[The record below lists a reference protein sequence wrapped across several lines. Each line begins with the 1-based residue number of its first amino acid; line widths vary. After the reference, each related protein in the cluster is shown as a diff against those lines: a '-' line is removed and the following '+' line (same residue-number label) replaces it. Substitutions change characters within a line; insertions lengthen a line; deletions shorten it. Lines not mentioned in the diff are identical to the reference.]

1 MNVRAKTSTSGRNPA
16 RWQFGEV
23 VDRLGPSIFVGLLM
37 PDGTLIHANRAAL
50 DAIEMPLKEVTGL
63 PFEETP
69 WWRDSPA
76 ARSRLRDALHAAA
89 NGASSRFE
97 ADLEI
102 SPTKHLT
109 IDFSLHPVVD
119 DFGKPALLVP
129 SACDVSDRRAAE
141 WRAAFLEE
149 NDRLTALPNQ
159 HYLHRALDTELRRRA
174 DLGQELAVLW
184 IDLDRIGRLKAAFGS
199 EAGDEAL
206 RHASRQLASCLR
218 AEDLLIR
225 MDGFEFVVLLGP
237 KASPAA
243 TATQVAAR
251 LKAALSEPFTVA
263 GSEVSLTASIGIARA
278 DGGSGAAHG
287 AALMRNAAV
296 ALERAKAA
304 DRDMHMTYSRDRPVV
319 DREALLIESS
329 LRRAIERHELSL
341 AYQPQV
347 DIASGAIVGAEALL
361 RWNHPIL
368 GNVGPARFIPIAEET
383 GQIDAIGRW
392 VIQTACETAGTWQ
405 RAKLPPVRLWV
416 NVSACQLCQSDLA
429 DQIEAALLGN
439 ALDAARFG
447 IELTEAVLIKGDGP
461 AIAQLERLH
470 ALGVAISLDD
480 FGTGYSSLSYLSR
493 MPIDVVKIDCSLVPA
508 TPGDTKA
515 MAIAAA
521 IVAMAHGLG
530 IKALAEGVESER
542 QLELM
547 ASISCDLF
555 QGYHCSPAVPAE
567 TFVRMLSSPGPAC
580 PGFAHGT
587 LPWRTTAIGP
597 GHEMFLPTS
606 LLTLPGDLWV
616 PRSEQDEG

>member
-1 MNVRAKTSTSGRNPA
+1 MNPA
-16 RWQFGEV
+16 AWRFGEV

-37 PDGTLIHANRAAL
+37 PDGTLVHANRAAL
-50 DAIEMPLKEVTGL
+50 DAIDMPLKDVTGL
-63 PFEETP
+63 PFDETP
-69 WWRDSPA
+69 WWRNSTA
-76 ARSRLRDALHAAA
+76 ARSRLRDALRAAA

-97 ADLEI
+97 AELEI

-109 IDFSLHPVVD
+109 IDFSLHPVID
-119 DFGKPALLVP
+119 DFGKPAFFVP
-129 SACDVSDRRAAE
+129 SACDISDRRTAE
-141 WRAAFLEE
+141 RRAAFLEE
-149 NDRLTALPNQ
+149 HDWLTALPNR
-159 HYLHRALDTELRRRA
+159 HYLHRALDAELGRRA
-174 DLGQELAVLW
+174 SLGQELAVLW

-199 EAGDEAL
+199 EAGDGAL
-206 RHASRQLASCLR
+206 RHASRQLASCLGP
-218 AEDLLIR
+218 EDLLIR
-225 MDGFEFVVLLGP
+225 MDGAEFLVLLGP
-237 KASPAA
+237 EASPAA
-243 TATQVAAR
+243 AATQIASR

-263 GSEVSLTASIGIARA
+263 GSEVSLTACIGMARA
-278 DGGSGAAHG
+278 GSGLGHG
-287 AALMRNAAV
+287 TALMRNAAV
-296 ALERAKAA
+296 ALERAKAMG
-304 DRDMHMTYSRDRPVV
+304 REVHMSTSRDRPVV

-329 LRRAIERHELSL
+329 LRRAIERQELSL

-361 RWNHPIL
+361 RWTHPIL

-383 GQIDAIGRW
+383 GQIEAIGRW
-392 VIQTACETAGTWQ
+392 VIETACETAAAWQ

-461 AIAQLERLH
+461 VIAQLERLH

-493 MPIDVVKIDCSLVPA
+493 MPIDVVKIDRSLVPA

-515 MAIAAA
+515 MAISAA

-542 QLELM
+542 QLALV
-547 ASISCDLF
+547 ASMSCDLF

-580 PGFAHGT
+580 PGLGDGP
-587 LPWRTTAIGP
+587 LPWRPTTRHP
-597 GHEMFLPTS
+597 GDELVLPTS

-616 PRSEQDEG
+616 PRSDQDDS

>member
-1 MNVRAKTSTSGRNPA
+1 MNPA
-16 RWQFGEV
+16 GWQFGEV

-37 PDGTLIHANRAAL
+37 PDGKLVHANRAAL

-69 WWRDSPA
+69 WWRNSPA
-76 ARSRLRDALHAAA
+76 ASARLRDALRAAA

-97 ADLEI
+97 AELEI
-102 SPTKHLT
+102 SPTKRLT

-119 DFGKPALLVP
+119 DFGKPAFLVP
-129 SACDVSDRRAAE
+129 SACDISDRRAAE
-141 WRAAFLEE
+141 QRTAFLEE
-149 NDRLTALPNQ
+149 HDRLTALPNR

-174 DLGQELAVLW
+174 DLGQELAILW
-184 IDLDRIGRLKAAFGS
+184 IDLDRIGRLQAAFGS
-199 EAGDEAL
+199 EAGDGAL
-206 RHASRQLASCLR
+206 RHASRQLASCLTP
-218 AEDLLIR
+218 EDLLVR
-225 MDGFEFVVLLGP
+225 MDGSEFVVLLGP
-237 KASPAA
+237 AASAAA

-263 GSEVSLTASIGIARA
+263 GSELSLTASIGMARA
-278 DGGSGAAHG
+278 GSGVGHG
-287 AALMRNAAV
+287 TALMRNAAV

-304 DRDMHMTYSRDRPVV
+304 GRDLHMSYSRDRPVV
-319 DREALLIESS
+319 DLEALFIESS

-347 DIASGAIVGAEALL
+347 DIATGAIVGAEALL

-368 GNVGPARFIPIAEET
+368 GNVSPARFIPIAEET

-392 VIQTACETAGTWQ
+392 VIQTACETAAAWQ
-405 RAKLPPVRLWV
+405 RAKLPPVRVWV

-439 ALDAARFG
+439 ALEAARFG

-493 MPIDVVKIDCSLVPA
+493 MPIDVVKIDRSLVPA
-508 TPGDTKA
+508 IPGDKKA
-515 MAIAAA
+515 MAISAA

-530 IKALAEGVESER
+530 IKALAEGVECAR

-580 PGFAHGT
+580 PGVEHGPSQWRPTT
-587 LPWRTTAIGP
+587 LGP
-597 GHEMFLPTS
+597 GHEMVLPTS

-616 PRSEQDEG
+616 PRSDPEAG